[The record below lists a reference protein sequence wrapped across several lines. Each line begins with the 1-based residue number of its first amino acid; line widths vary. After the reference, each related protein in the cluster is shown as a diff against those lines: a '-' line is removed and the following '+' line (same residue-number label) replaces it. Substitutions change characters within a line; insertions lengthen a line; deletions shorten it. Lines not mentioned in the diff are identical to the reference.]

1 MVVLKNVETGRLIV
15 VDNISEWEEELMR
28 GEYEYVEEFVEDQ
41 ISW

>member
-15 VDNISEWEEELMR
+15 VDNISEWKEELMR